1 LYQTLSTLMHDF
13 GGNVPGSDVPA
24 ADSIPPLAVL
34 WPFLLAAGIYVLLR
48 WVVWGRD
55 GVSAATASRHA
66 FWVGI
71 MGWAASSLQPAANAG
86 ILSAGSA
93 VRPLE
98 GSGGIIPALAW
109 PVVGCLAVHAIGQ
122 LSYPVPRPDRR
133 QAALQVRPVR
143 DVLPRPLAW
152 TVLAIFSAA
161 AVQIGWT
168 ATLPGFA
175 PVPYGSNPDPVQS
188 YSTYGGDGRVP
199 GLELAS
205 YLGAALFVLAAGTW
219 FVLVLITRRQLEA
232 LDIQE
237 NNLLRT
243 IAMNRLLRTVAT
255 IASGLA
261 AIAGNHAARPDPS
274 VVSGGWTNV
283 AGAVNLVV
291 LLVMLWWTPPRLPAL
306 RADGAEPEP
315 RESAAAAHPATRLS
329 LSLGA
334 ALGLAALAPAV
345 VALLVPGAVTGHPA
359 LVVAMAAAAVLV
371 ATAAGEMLM
380 QRNYGAP
387 EAPRAWPHQPV
398 SPALLSTGIASL
410 ALLAGVVVVTAA
422 AQAALEVPPSW
433 SATAWTAGAVVLLSL
448 LPLRAAKARQGVTT
462 AVPGL
467 DAALRGITVYRVVRT
482 LASCFTVQAGVL
494 LLSAGPGIQ
503 RALNLDPLPW
513 AGYWQAASAAG
524 ALLAAAGVVIA
535 VVPVRSFARTP
546 AARGPRARTAAPRTG
561 AAK

>member
-1 LYQTLSTLMHDF
+1 M
-13 GGNVPGSDVPA
+13 PA

-34 WPFLLAAGIYVLLR
+34 WPFLLAAGIYLLLR
-48 WVVWGRD
+48 WIVWGRD

-98 GSGGIIPALAW
+98 GPGGIIPALAW

-122 LSYPVPRPDRR
+122 LSYPIPRLKRPDRR
-133 QAALQVRPVR
+133 RAALQVRRVR
-143 DVLPRPLAW
+143 DALPRPLAW
-152 TVLAIFSAA
+152 TVLAIFAA
-161 AVQIGWT
+161 AAMQICWT
-168 ATLPGFA
+168 ASLPGFA
-175 PVPYGSNPDPVQS
+175 PVAYGSTPVPVQS

-199 GLELAS
+199 GFELAS
-205 YLGAALFVLAAGTW
+205 YLGAALLVLAAGTW
-219 FVLVLITRRQLEA
+219 FVLVLITRRRQLEA
-232 LDIQE
+232 LSIQE
-237 NNLLRT
+237 NSLLRT
-243 IAMNRLLRTVAT
+243 IAINRLLRTVAT

-291 LLVMLWWTPPRLPAL
+291 LLVMLWWAPPRLPA
-306 RADGAEPEP
+306 APAGGKATEP
-315 RESAAAAHPATRLS
+315 REPAAAAHPAIRLS

-345 VALLVPGAVTGHPA
+345 VALLVPEAVAGHPA
-359 LVVAMAAAAVLV
+359 LIVAIAAAAVLV
-371 ATAAGEMLM
+371 ATAAGEILM

-387 EAPRAWPHQPV
+387 DAPREWPHQPV

-422 AQAALEVPPSW
+422 AQAALEVPASW
-433 SATAWTAGAVVLLSL
+433 FTTAWTAGAVVLLAL
-448 LPLRAAKARQGVTT
+448 LPLRAAKARQGITT

-482 LASCFTVQAGVL
+482 LAACFTVQAGVL

-503 RALNLDPLPW
+503 GALNLDALPW
-513 AGYWQAASAAG
+513 ASYWHAASAAG

-535 VVPVRSFARTP
+535 VIPVRSFARTP
-546 AARGPRARTAAPRTG
+546 AAQGPRARTPVPRSG